1 MANHKIIKLS
11 LIFILFSTGC
21 SNEKVLEK
29 ENNDI
34 VNFPIDF
41 YDIALNSV
49 PGQPIVLTLKDATF
63 LCSTEKGSFES
74 NNNVNTIKVNS
85 EETFYYCPIYKNND
99 SSVNVFE
106 DSFIDIII
114 YSESNVI
121 GYSIIKI
128 NYIKQF
134 TWTPQLI
141 KASLFI
147 DNNENIINVDE
158 EEVKNI
164 ISSFHN

>member
-1 MANHKIIKLS
+1 M
-11 LIFILFSTGC
+11 
-21 SNEKVLEK
+21 
-29 ENNDI
+29 
-34 VNFPIDF
+34 
-41 YDIALNSV
+41 
-49 PGQPIVLTLKDATF
+49 
-63 LCSTEKGSFES
+63 
-74 NNNVNTIKVNS
+74 
-85 EETFYYCPIYKNND
+85 
-99 SSVNVFE
+99 
-106 DSFIDIII
+106 

-158 EEVKNI
+158 EEVKKI